1 MFNMFYSTL
10 KHHITGQPSRQ
21 QSREPLQKLFSTSE
35 SILVQWITQ
44 LTIIGYSST
53 HKTVKEIAKVLRR
66 KQFELNPEMIVG
78 MPLEHNWVQNFLCR
92 HIELKTVIGKT
103 IKKSYIKGTS
113 AEVLKKWFE
122 AFEMKMIKDNDV
134 LLKNV
139 YNMNESNFFIDIIN
153 VTRVIVN
160 T

>member
-1 MFNMFYSTL
+1 
-10 KHHITGQPSRQ
+10 
-21 QSREPLQKLFSTSE
+21 
-35 SILVQWITQ
+35 V
-44 LTIIGYSST
+44 
-53 HKTVKEIAKVLRR
+53 
-66 KQFELNPEMIVG
+66 
-78 MPLEHNWVQNFLCR
+78 
-92 HIELKTVIGKT
+92 IEKT
-103 IKKSYIKGTS
+103 IEKSYIKGIL

-122 AFEMKMIKDNDV
+122 AFKTEMIKDNDV